1 MDDLFWYTF
10 APHLQRAWHMKD
22 IDCGSTENTLKILCY
37 FYSQDILSL
46 ASIIAIVNCGSVD
59 TTDLLQGN

>member
-1 MDDLFWYTF
+1 M
-10 APHLQRAWHMKD
+10 HLQRAWHKKD

-46 ASIIAIVNCGSVD
+46 AGIIVNCGSVD
-59 TTDLLQGN
+59 TTNRLQGN